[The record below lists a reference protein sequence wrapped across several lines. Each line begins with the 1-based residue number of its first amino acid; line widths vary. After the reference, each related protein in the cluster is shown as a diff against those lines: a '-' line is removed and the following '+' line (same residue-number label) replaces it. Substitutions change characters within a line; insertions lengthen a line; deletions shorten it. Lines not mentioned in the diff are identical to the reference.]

1 MAWLADRI
9 STKTG
14 STLDLFRL
22 LHGGKTTSTGKAIN
36 VGNAIEVA
44 TVFAC
49 CRVIGE
55 GIAQVPL
62 KIMRESAD
70 GKTRQPA
77 KEHRLYNL
85 LGFKPNRWMTSFE
98 YRELIAWHVV
108 LTGNHFSYIN
118 RVGGQIIE
126 LYPFEPGRVR
136 VTFETGTLT
145 YEVTADDGTKRTF
158 PAESIWHIRGPS
170 WSGWYGLE
178 AVKQAREAI
187 GLAMA
192 TEEAAGSLHKNGVRP
207 SGVYSFEGKLTDD
220 QHESL
225 SKWIDSHMA
234 GSANAGRALILD
246 REAKWLS
253 TQMTGID
260 AQTLEM
266 RRFQIEEIC
275 RFARVMPIMVGYSD
289 KAATYAS
296 AEQMFLAHVVHTL
309 APWYQ
314 RLEQSIDSNLLTDKD
329 RKAGVYSCFVEEG
342 LLRGSLRDTKD
353 TILGYVNGGILTPN
367 EGRAKLDL
375 NPDGDPESDKLRI
388 PSNVSGDPPPAPVA
402 SDSEDDSS
410 DDAAA
415 KMLENLGAEVKR
427 LQQMSSSQPV
437 INVDAR
443 TTVEAAQPSPVTAH
457 IHMPEQKAGDVHV
470 DVQPAMVNVEQPDV
484 HVNVEPPDVHV
495 SAPDVKVDVQPAEV
509 NVNLPPRKTETTVTR
524 DKAGNIVT
532 TTQIER
538 DVK

>member
-22 LHGGKTTSTGKAIN
+22 LHGGKTTSTGKAVN
-36 VGNAIEVA
+36 VANAIEVA

-62 KIMRESAD
+62 KLMQESAD
-70 GKTRQPA
+70 GITRQPA
-77 KEHRLYNL
+77 KSHRLYNL
-85 LGFKPNRWMTSFE
+85 LAFRPNRWMTSFE

-108 LTGNHFSYIN
+108 LTGNHYSFIN
-118 RVGGQIIE
+118 RIGNQIVE
-126 LYPFEPGRVR
+126 LYPFEPGQVR
-136 VTFETGTLT
+136 VTFESGTLE
-145 YEVTADDGTKRTF
+145 YEVTAPDGTKRKF

-178 AVKQAREAI
+178 AVKLAREAI

-192 TEEAAGSLHKNGVRP
+192 TEEAAGALHKNGVRP

-220 QHESL
+220 GYTSL
-225 SKWIDSHMA
+225 SKWIESHN
-234 GSANAGRALILD
+234 GGGENTGKPLILD
-246 REAKWLS
+246 REAKWQS

-314 RLEQSIDSNLLTDKD
+314 RLEQSIDANLLTERD
-329 RKAGVYSCFVEEG
+329 RKNGVYSCFVEEG

-353 TILGYVNGGILTPN
+353 TILGYVNGGILTAN
-367 EGRAKLDL
+367 EGRAKLDM
-375 NPDGDPESDKLRI
+375 NPDSDPDSDKLRI
-388 PSNVSGDPPPAPVA
+388 PSNVASDVPDVPDAPPAA
-402 SDSEDDSS
+402 GSS
-410 DDAAA
+410 DEPPDPAAD
-415 KMLENLGAEVKR
+415 KRMDELTTEVKR
-427 LQQMSSSQPV
+427 LQQMPQQPPV

-443 TTVEAAQPSPVTAH
+443 TTIEGSQPSPVTAH
-457 IHMPEQKAGDVHV
+457 IHMPDQKSGDVHV
-470 DVQPAMVNVEQPDV
+470 DVQPTVVNVAQ
-484 HVNVEPPDVHV
+484 
-495 SAPDVKVDVQPAEV
+495 PDVKVDVQPTVV
-509 NVNLPPRKTETTVTR
+509 NVAP
-524 DKAGNIVT
+524 A
-532 TTQIER
+532 
-538 DVK
+538 DVKVDHVRC